1 MERAASPCFKA
12 AQLEI
17 GLPLKD
23 VPARHAIGI
32 GLRFVLR
39 VPVLERS
46 PLGIPDY
53 LLPERF
59 GVPHEDTVGI
69 PLRLIWNEGYMIASQ
84 QRFHSSF
91 VILGSY
97 FIRAL
102 RRVGFDGN
110 GRQVGQSIKIDG
122 F

>member
-17 GLPLKD
+17 RLPLKE

-39 VPVLERS
+39 VPALERS
-46 PLGIPDY
+46 PPGIPYD

-59 GVPHEDTVGI
+59 CVSHQDTVRVS
-69 PLRLIWNEGYMIASQ
+69 LRLIWNEGHMIASQ
-84 QRFHSSF
+84 QRFHPSCM
-91 VILGSY
+91 ILGSY

-102 RRVGFDGN
+102 RRVGFDGD
-110 GRQVGQSIKIDG
+110 GRQVG
-122 F
+122 